1 MQGAFGYFLLIKG
14 NITGLVNGRKVNEA
28 YDIFP
33 AAGKILLQCEG
44 SEVFYRRVELRPLA
58 KENDK

>member
-1 MQGAFGYFLLIKG
+1 M
-14 NITGLVNGRKVNEA
+14 LVNGRQVNEA
-28 YDIFP
+28 YDVYP

-44 SEVFYRRVELRPLA
+44 SEVFYRKVELSLIE